1 MAVGLPSYEPNAR
14 PPEVVDQREDD
25 MKNNGQLTAVLLL
38 AAFGAVGCSNPFEE
52 PETKAHQQAPVSQA
66 KPIAAPNVVDRDD
79 EEGTGGDLPI
89 KSAGPVSFA
98 DADAAY
104 QAKNYK
110 EAVTLFQAYTDQRPR
125 NPWGYFMLGLSASKA
140 GDPATAESA
149 FTQAL
154 SMDPNHVK
162 SLVNLSRLLID
173 QGRSDDAVVHLT
185 HAGEIVPESGEVQR
199 LLGRAFVEQHNRNE
213 AESAYRRAIA
223 LDPHDAWSMNN
234 LGLLILE
241 QQRAEE
247 ALPLLARAVQLR
259 MDVPA
264 FHNNLGMALEHTGR
278 FLAAAEEYRGAL
290 TADPGYGKAK
300 QNLARVEAIKVGHE
314 EPFDLEEAVATVGR

>member
-1 MAVGLPSYEPNAR
+1 
-14 PPEVVDQREDD
+14 
-25 MKNNGQLTAVLLL
+25 MKNIGQVTVVLLL
-38 AAFGAVGCSNPFEE
+38 AAFAAVGCSKPFEE
-52 PETKAHQQAPVSQA
+52 RERKSQQQPPVSTVA
-66 KPIAAPNVVDRDD
+66 KPLAVPDVGDRND
-79 EEGTGGDLPI
+79 EEGTGEDVLT

-110 EAVTLFQAYTDQRPR
+110 GAVTLFQAYTDQRPR

-140 GDPATAESA
+140 GDPVQAESA
-149 FTQAL
+149 FMQAL
-154 SMDPNHVK
+154 SIDPNHVK

-173 QGRSDDAVVHLT
+173 QGRSDDALVHLT

-199 LLGRAFVEQHNRNE
+199 LLGRAFDEQHHSDE
-213 AESAYRRAIA
+213 AESAYRRAIE

-234 LGLLILE
+234 LGLLFLE
-241 QQRAEE
+241 QQRADE

-259 MDVPA
+259 IDVPA

-278 FLAAAEEYRGAL
+278 FHAAAEEYRGAL

-300 QNLARVEAIKVGHE
+300 QNLARVAAVKVGHE